1 MSDSLQIRSFHPAF
15 PIFMTETKEQIALHR
30 SSSLFVKEDIRYRR
44 SFKKS
49 DENESLEK
57 SQIGILLHFEFIN
70 DSNHVNLFG
79 EKSHSIYYMNN
90 YFRFVFVCIF
100 CTKILTF
107 YDQLQRYRLGDTRYD
122 MFRG

>member
-1 MSDSLQIRSFHPAF
+1 MTSLKVKRDGSDSLFMKEWFALHKNDSLFFMSDSLQIRSFHPAF

-57 SQIGILLHFEFIN
+57 SQIWKLLHFEFIN
-70 DSNHVNLFG
+70 DSNHVNL
-79 EKSHSIYYMNN
+79 
-90 YFRFVFVCIF
+90 
-100 CTKILTF
+100 
-107 YDQLQRYRLGDTRYD
+107 
-122 MFRG
+122 